1 MKSVPATGAT
11 GIVGVEHRHR
21 HGRWARRSP
30 ALLRLIDLT
39 LVAVSA
45 ITLGTLEPAY
55 ISGARMRRVKEIDIE
70 VLGPL
75 WNEHFTQTP

>member
-11 GIVGVEHRHR
+11 GIMGWSIAIGMVAGPLDHLP
-21 HGRWARRSP
+21 SS
-30 ALLRLIDLT
+30 ALVDLT